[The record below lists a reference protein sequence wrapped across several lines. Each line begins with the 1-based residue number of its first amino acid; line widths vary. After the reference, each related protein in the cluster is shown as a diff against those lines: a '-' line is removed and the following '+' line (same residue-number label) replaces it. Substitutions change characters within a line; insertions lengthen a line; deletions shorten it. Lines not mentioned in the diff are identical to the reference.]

1 MTPRG
6 SPAAGPEPST
16 CLFEDRLAG
25 RSLRLLDP
33 VARIAVHRRDEL
45 PAAWDA
51 IESARRAGHWVALL
65 LDYELGEWLEPGA
78 ADPAD
83 AGARDPLP
91 RLTALVHARAAWG
104 ACGGVE
110 GPDSAGPADRANAA
124 SRTERPGSAGG
135 ADGMQRPD
143 GGRVPDGLADARGLP
158 WRPDPRPGVS
168 RARHAQ
174 AIEAVRAGIARG
186 DYYQINYTLPLRLDW
201 PAGLDPA
208 RAYAWLAERHPV
220 AHAACV
226 CDGDR
231 WVLSL
236 SPELFVAREGARLRV
251 RPMKGTAPRH
261 ADPAWDRQA
270 AEALQRSVKNRAENL
285 MIVDL
290 LRNDL
295 GRIAVP
301 GSVRVPALFSL
312 EAYPSVWTLTSTVE
326 AEAPDAPLAEVLR
339 ALFPCGSVTGAPK
352 IAAMR
357 AIRALE
363 ARRRGIYCGS
373 VGWLAPDGDFS
384 LNVAI
389 RTIELRGGRAEFGVG
404 GGIVY
409 DSRAAEEWE
418 ECLWKARVLNPE

>member
-1 MTPRG
+1 M
-6 SPAAGPEPST
+6 S

-51 IESARRAGHWVALL
+51 IEAARRAGHWVALL
-65 LDYELGEWLEPGA
+65 LDYELGEWLAPEA

-83 AGARDPLP
+83 AGARDALP
-91 RLTALVHARAAWG
+91 RLTALVHAHAERG
-104 ACGGVE
+104 TCGG
-110 GPDSAGPADRANAA
+110 PASADGTRGAGGDRAQNGP
-124 SRTERPGSAGG
+124 TG
-135 ADGMQRPD
+135 ADGR
-143 GGRVPDGLADARGLP
+143 P

-174 AIEAVRAGIARG
+174 AIEAIRAGIARG

-201 PAGLDPA
+201 PPGLDPA
-208 RAYAWLAERHPV
+208 QAYAWLAERHPV

-226 CDGDR
+226 RDGER

-270 AEALQRSVKNRAENL
+270 AEALRRSAKNRAENL

-339 ALFPCGSVTGAPK
+339 ALFPCGSITGAPK

-389 RTIELRGGRAEFGVG
+389 RTIELRQGEAEFGVG

-409 DSRAAEEWE
+409 DSRAADEWE
-418 ECLWKARVLNPE
+418 ECLWKARVLDPD